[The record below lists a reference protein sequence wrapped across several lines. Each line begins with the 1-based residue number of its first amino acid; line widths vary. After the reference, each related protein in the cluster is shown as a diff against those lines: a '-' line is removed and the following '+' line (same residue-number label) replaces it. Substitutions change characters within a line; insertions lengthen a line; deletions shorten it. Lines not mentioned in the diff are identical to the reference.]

1 MTFRSKKLSVLF
13 NFVTPFCKEKFL
25 KKFLKFLK
33 KFLKRKFFIKKSV
46 NIHCTKELL
55 QELYFSNLQSKLLNI
70 NYIK

>member
-13 NFVTPFCKEKFL
+13 NFVTPFCKE
-25 KKFLKFLK
+25 KFLK